1 MISVSQRGAGP
12 SMGRRAARCRSGFV
26 AVAATV
32 IAALLV
38 TPAAVAQ
45 APVELPPVIRLVVP
59 FPPGGSND
67 IAARLIAKLLA
78 PRTGRSVV
86 VENRAGAS
94 GFIGASAVARAP
106 KDGSVLLVGS
116 GSLVSAAA
124 TRNNVNVD
132 VLKDLTPVAILS
144 EAPQFILVPAASPMR
159 TPADLVAAA
168 RANPDT
174 ITNGSPGTGTMGHL
188 AGELLNDMAKI
199 QIKHVPY
206 TGGGPAAIDLIAGRL
221 DINIVSNSST
231 AAFVTQG
238 KLRPIAITLANPSLD
253 FPGVATVASV
263 VPGYEVTQWQ
273 AVWAPAGTPGP
284 VIDRL
289 NREIN
294 EIVRSPEFAVPLRD
308 DGGVPLSLTPAQ
320 ADAKA
325 RASYQIWRSLAKSKN
340 LIVD

>member
-1 MISVSQRGAGP
+1 MRGLHLSGAMPSAGAF
-12 SMGRRAARCRSGFV
+12 AARRVVRFG
-26 AVAATV
+26 
-32 IAALLV
+32 IAALAVVSALV
-38 TPAAVAQ
+38 TPHARAQ
-45 APVELPPVIRLVVP
+45 TPPELPAVIRLVVP

-67 IAARLIAKLLA
+67 IAARMIARLLA
-78 PRTGRSVV
+78 PRLNRNVV

-94 GFIGASAVARAP
+94 GFIGAMAVARAP

-124 TRNNVNVD
+124 TKNNVTVD
-132 VLKDLTPVAILS
+132 ILKDLTPIAILS
-144 EAPQFILVPAASPMR
+144 EAPQFILVPAASPLR

-188 AGELLNDMAKI
+188 AGELINDMAKI
-199 QIKHVPY
+199 QIKHIPY

-221 DINIVSNSST
+221 DINIVSNSAT

-238 KLRPIAITLANPSLD
+238 KLRPIAITLPNPSPD
-253 FPGVATVASV
+253 FPGVPTVASV

-273 AVWAPAGTPGP
+273 AVWAPAGTPAA
-284 VIDRL
+284 IIERL

-294 EIVRSPEFAVPLRD
+294 EVVKAPEFAGPLRD
-308 DGGVPLSLTPAQ
+308 DGGVALSLTPAQ

-325 RASYQIWRSLAKSKN
+325 RAAYQMWRTLAKNNN
-340 LIVD
+340 LIID